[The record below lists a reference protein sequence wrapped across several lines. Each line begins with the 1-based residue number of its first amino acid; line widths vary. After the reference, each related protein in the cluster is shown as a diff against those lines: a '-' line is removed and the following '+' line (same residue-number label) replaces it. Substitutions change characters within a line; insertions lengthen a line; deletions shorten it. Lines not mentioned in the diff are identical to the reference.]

1 MEEKKRLPLVR
12 QFSAGGIVVRKTKD
26 SQAEILV
33 SQHSGHHGWSFPK
46 GLIEVGEKS
55 EEAATREVEEETGV
69 IAKII
74 EKLGTT
80 QYFFVQDGKK
90 ILKTVT
96 WFLMEYQSD
105 GEAKT
110 AWEVSDK
117 KWLSPAE
124 VGNQLSFKSD
134 KEFWGE
140 INRRVSKLNNLGSDR
155 VNI

>member
-1 MEEKKRLPLVR
+1 MEEKRRLPLVR
-12 QFSAGGIVVRKTKD
+12 QFSAGGIVVRKNK
-26 SQAEILV
+26 SGGVEILV

-46 GLIEVGEKS
+46 GLIEAGEKN
-55 EEAATREVEEETGV
+55 EEAAIREVEEETGV

-74 EKLGTT
+74 EKLGQT

-96 WFLMEYQSD
+96 WFLMEYQGE

-117 KWLSPAE
+117 KWLLPDE
-124 VGNQLSFKSD
+124 VEKQLSFKSD
-134 KEFWGE
+134 KKFWQEKFGK
-140 INRRVSKLNNLGSDR
+140 IHQLTAGS
-155 VNI
+155 